1 MIYYFLFNSS
11 CLYLHHKANKAK
23 QNDYSLYFMKKSS
36 CPICQNEMF
45 YNPHYPDEVC
55 KSCVGR
61 ATDGHGRYVKF
72 YNRNLASGIIGF
84 YADADGK
91 EEYEQTTCYVSK
103 QKCKV
108 KEARFGG
115 VVIELI
121 TQKDENS
128 GKN

>member
-1 MIYYFLFNSS
+1 
-11 CLYLHHKANKAK
+11 
-23 QNDYSLYFMKKSS
+23 MKTSS
-36 CPICQNEMF
+36 CPICQNEIF
-45 YNPHYPDEVC
+45 YDSNYPNELC

-91 EEYEQTTCYVSK
+91 EEYEHTTCYVSK
-103 QKCKV
+103 QKCEA

-121 TQKDENS
+121 PSKDGNS
-128 GKN
+128 EKK